1 MIRFKLLPGWS
12 SNPTKPGYF
21 PYRLLTGSGLV
32 TATTACIW
40 TKEAEEPHGKELGRT
55 SFSFQPP
62 WAPCTGLSHG
72 ITTAKSTMSAPFT
85 SSQRLVAP
93 QSVPALLVPSADDP
107 VGLSA
112 AEERPAL
119 SQSCATKLMSHSWS
133 FISVVCGS
141 TELANLLSASW
152 FVVTN
157 YFRLTLHAV
166 IITSQYLFITA
177 NALCP
182 INVCSYRAFSNGSW
196 F

>member
-1 MIRFKLLPGWS
+1 MYLNKGSRGTTWQRAGKNKLFIS
-12 SNPTKPGYF
+12 T
-21 PYRLLTGSGLV
+21 TVGSF
-32 TATTACIW
+32 
-40 TKEAEEPHGKELGRT
+40 HRT
-55 SFSFQPP
+55 IS
-62 WAPCTGLSHG
+62 WDNNC
-72 ITTAKSTMSAPFT
+72 KSTMSAPFT
-85 SSQRLVAP
+85 SSQRLGAP